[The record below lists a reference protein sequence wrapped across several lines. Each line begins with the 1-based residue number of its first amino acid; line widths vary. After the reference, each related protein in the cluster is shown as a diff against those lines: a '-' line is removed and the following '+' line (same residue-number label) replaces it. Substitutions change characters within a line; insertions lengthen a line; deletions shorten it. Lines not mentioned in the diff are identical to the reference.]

1 MKYNIFYSF
10 LGGSKETGI
19 SSYIKQSEELPPLSE
34 PHNTV
39 RDLTSLQNYYDQMT
53 NSNRVEDVAASHIA
67 YSLNKQREDPNLTN
81 MIIMFNNIK
90 KVYEHILRSNS
101 SNKRNQET
109 AATDFIL
116 SGFNRIDI
124 EYYEGLGTGLKL
136 KTRME
141 KTSPIFFDF
150 NFASYPDNIK
160 NLHASYSSGKLNPN
174 SSAKEQINK
183 GNLNMIE
190 YLFPIAGLLNHDN
203 NPNCILR
210 EIQYGGTITA
220 ILISLRDIEANEQ
233 LTINYARSFQRFY
246 DAIYTE
252 KSEYARKLVK
262 FESVEY
268 VLKSLKDSNW
278 FTLDPNVSNEFLDLF
293 NYLIQMNESVEE
305 TINKIKSY
313 NNRYYEVESLKLLLS
328 LSARDKANREKAEN
342 FPNEKINELL
352 LDRWE
357 KWLKV
362 SQVITH
368 PQMEEV
374 ILLLDNINSIVR
386 EYRDLN
392 TVINM
397 IGNNIKSLPNDF
409 FNYKLILK
417 PK

>member
-53 NSNRVEDVAASHIA
+53 NSNRVEDVAARHIA
-67 YSLNKQREDPNLTN
+67 DSLKRLKVDPNYN
-81 MIIMFNNIK
+81 DKIIMFNNIK
-90 KVYEHILRSNS
+90 KVYEHILRSFS
-101 SNKRNQET
+101 SNKKNQET
-109 AATDFIL
+109 VASGKATNFIL

-150 NFASYPDNIK
+150 NFASYPVKIK
-160 NLHASYSSGKLNPN
+160 NLHTIYSSGKLNRN
-174 SSAKEQINK
+174 SDVKEQINK
-183 GNLNMIE
+183 SNLNVIE
-190 YLFPIAGLLNHDN
+190 YLFPIAGLLNHDD

-233 LTINYARSFQRFY
+233 LTINYARSIQRLY
-246 DAIYTE
+246 DAIYE
-252 KSEYARKLVK
+252 KIEYRGKLIK

-268 VLKSLKDSNW
+268 VLESLKDSDW

-305 TINKIKSY
+305 IIKKIKNY
-313 NNRYYEVESLKLLLS
+313 NNRYYEVESLKLLGILFKRDEEARKRALNLS
-328 LSARDKANREKAEN
+328 NDLIIDSDLIAERLR
-342 FPNEKINELL
+342 KLI
-352 LDRWE
+352 
-357 KWLKV
+357 KV
-362 SQVITH
+362 SDVITH
-368 PQMEEV
+368 SEMQEV
-374 ILLLDNINSIVR
+374 GLLMRDINSITR
-386 EYRDLN
+386 EYQNLN
-392 TVINM
+392 TVINR
-397 IGNNIKSLPNDF
+397 IEDNIKSLPNDF
-409 FNYKLILK
+409 FEN
-417 PK
+417 

>member
-1 MKYNIFYSF
+1 MKYKIFYNF
-10 LGGSKETGI
+10 LGGSKENGS
-19 SSYIKQSEELPPLSE
+19 SSYRKQPEELPPLLES
-34 PHNTV
+34 HNTV

-67 YSLNKQREDPNLTN
+67 YSLNKQREDPDPYYTN
-81 MIIMFNNIK
+81 KRIMFNNIK
-90 KVYEHILRSNS
+90 KVYEHILGSNS
-101 SNKRNQET
+101 SNKRNQETAAT

-150 NFASYPDNIK
+150 NLSSYPDKIK
-160 NLHASYSSGKLNPN
+160 NLHTSYSSGKLNLN

-183 GNLNMIE
+183 SNLNMIE

-210 EIQYGGTITA
+210 EIQYGETITA

-246 DAIYTE
+246 DAINT
-252 KSEYARKLVK
+252 KKMEYAGKLVK

-268 VLKSLKDSNW
+268 VLKSLKDSDW

-305 TINKIKSY
+305 TINKIKNY
-313 NNRYYEVESLKLLLS
+313 NNRYYEVESFKLLLL
-328 LSARDKANREKAEN
+328 LSIRDEEKRKKALN
-342 FPNEKINELL
+342 FPNDKINELISE
-352 LDRWE
+352 RWK
-357 KWLKV
+357 KWIKV

-368 PQMEEV
+368 PEMQEV
-374 ILLLDNINSIVR
+374 ILLFDDISAIVR

-397 IGNNIKSLPNDF
+397 IEDNIKSLPNDF
-409 FNYKLILK
+409 FEN
-417 PK
+417 